1 MDNISM
7 SEEEYQALYNRIKK
21 DLYEEF
27 LDPDTA
33 TYGLDVINNDIYE
46 SIKTP
51 EDDIKQEINNLK
63 LILQEY
69 LVTEEYEK
77 AAVINQRINYF
88 LIRCCC

>member
-1 MDNISM
+1 MDNINM

-27 LDPDTA
+27 LDPETA
-33 TYGLDVINNDIYE
+33 TYGLDVINNHIYE

-51 EDDIKQEINNLK
+51 EDDIKEEIKNLK

-69 LVTEEYEK
+69 LITEEYEK
-77 AAVINQRINYF
+77 AAVINQRINY
-88 LIRCCC
+88 LQKKL

>member
-1 MDNISM
+1 MDNINM

-33 TYGLDVINNDIYE
+33 TYGADILNEDIYE

-77 AAVINQRINYF
+77 AAVINQRINY
-88 LIRCCC
+88 LKKKL

>member
-1 MDNISM
+1 MDNINM
-7 SEEEYQALYNRIKK
+7 SEEEYKALYNRIKK

-33 TYGLDVINNDIYE
+33 TYGLDIINEDIYK
-46 SIKTP
+46 SIEPIK
-51 EDDIKQEINNLK
+51 DDIKSEIKNLK

-77 AAVINQRINYF
+77 AAIINQRIND
-88 LIRCCC
+88 LQEKL

>member
-1 MDNISM
+1 M

-33 TYGLDVINNDIYE
+33 TYGLDVINSDIYE

-51 EDDIKQEINNLK
+51 EDDIKEEINNLK

-77 AAVINQRINYF
+77 AAVINQRINY
-88 LIRCCC
+88 LQKKL

>member
-1 MDNISM
+1 MDNINM

-33 TYGLDVINNDIYE
+33 TYGLDVINSDIYE

-51 EDDIKQEINNLK
+51 EDDIKEEINNLK

-77 AAVINQRINYF
+77 AAVINKRINY
-88 LIRCCC
+88 LQKKL

>member
-7 SEEEYQALYNRIKK
+7 SEEEYQKLYNRIKK

-27 LDPDTA
+27 LDTDTA
-33 TYGLDVINNDIYE
+33 TYGLDIINDDIYK
-46 SIKTP
+46 SIETP
-51 EDDIKQEINNLK
+51 KDDIKSEIKNLK

-77 AAVINQRINYF
+77 AAIINQRIND
-88 LIRCCC
+88 LQDKL

>member
-1 MDNISM
+1 M

-33 TYGLDVINNDIYE
+33 TYGLDILNEQIQD

-51 EDDIKQEINNLK
+51 EDDIKQEIKNLK

-69 LVTEEYEK
+69 LITEDYEK
-77 AAVINQRINYF
+77 AAVINKRINY
-88 LIRCCC
+88 LQKKL

>member
-33 TYGLDVINNDIYE
+33 TYGINILNEQIQD

-51 EDDIKQEINNLK
+51 EDDIKQEIKNLK

-69 LVTEEYEK
+69 LITEDYEK
-77 AAVINQRINYF
+77 AAVINKRINY
-88 LIRCCC
+88 LQKKL

>member
-1 MDNISM
+1 MDNINM

-33 TYGLDVINNDIYE
+33 TYGLNVINNDVYE

-51 EDDIKQEINNLK
+51 EDNIKEEINNLK

-77 AAVINQRINYF
+77 AAVINKRINY
-88 LIRCCC
+88 LQKKL

>member
-1 MDNISM
+1 MDNINM

-27 LDPDTA
+27 LDPETA
-33 TYGLDVINNDIYE
+33 NYGLDVINNDVYE

-51 EDDIKQEINNLK
+51 EDDIKEEIKNLK

-69 LVTEEYEK
+69 LITEEYEK
-77 AAVINQRINYF
+77 AAVINQRINY
-88 LIRCCC
+88 LQKKL

>member
-1 MDNISM
+1 MT
-7 SEEEYQALYNRIKK
+7 EEEYKKLYNRIKK

-33 TYGLDVINNDIYE
+33 TYGLDVINEDIYE
-46 SIKTP
+46 RIDGWVDKNHGENSILN
-51 EDDIKQEINNLK
+51 EIQNLK

-77 AAVINQRINYF
+77 AAIINERIND
-88 LIRCCC
+88 LKKKL

>member
-77 AAVINQRINYF
+77 AAVINKRINY
-88 LIRCCC
+88 LQKKL

>member
-1 MDNISM
+1 MDNINM

-33 TYGLDVINNDIYE
+33 TYGLDILNEEIKD

-51 EDDIKQEINNLK
+51 EDDIKQEIKNLK

-77 AAVINQRINYF
+77 AAVINQRINY
-88 LIRCCC
+88 LQKKL

>member
-1 MDNISM
+1 MDNINM

-33 TYGLDVINNDIYE
+33 TYGLDVINSDIYE

-77 AAVINQRINYF
+77 AAVINKRINY
-88 LIRCCC
+88 LQKKL

>member
-27 LDPDTA
+27 LDPETA
-33 TYGLDVINNDIYE
+33 TYGADILNEDIYE
-46 SIKTP
+46 SIETP
-51 EDDIKQEINNLK
+51 EDSILNEIKNLK

-77 AAVINQRINYF
+77 AAIINQRIND
-88 LIRCCC
+88 LQNKL

>member
-33 TYGLDVINNDIYE
+33 TYGADILNENIYE
-46 SIKTP
+46 SIESP
-51 EDDIKQEINNLK
+51 EDSILNEIKNLK

-77 AAVINQRINYF
+77 AAVINQRIND
-88 LIRCCC
+88 LKNKL

>member
-33 TYGLDVINNDIYE
+33 TYGLDILNEQIQD

-51 EDDIKQEINNLK
+51 EDDIKEEIKNLK

-69 LVTEEYEK
+69 LITEDYEK
-77 AAVINQRINYF
+77 AAVINKRINY
-88 LIRCCC
+88 LQRKL

>member
-1 MDNISM
+1 MT
-7 SEEEYQALYNRIKK
+7 EEEYKKLYNRIKK

-33 TYGLDVINNDIYE
+33 TYGLDVINEDIYE
-46 SIKTP
+46 SIESPK
-51 EDDIKQEINNLK
+51 DDIQSEINNLK

-77 AAVINQRINYF
+77 AAVINQRINE
-88 LIRCCC
+88 LKSKL

>member
-1 MDNISM
+1 MDNINM

-21 DLYEEF
+21 DLYEQF

-33 TYGLDVINNDIYE
+33 TYGLDVINNNVYE

-51 EDDIKQEINNLK
+51 EDDIKEEIKNLK

-69 LVTEEYEK
+69 LITEEYEK
-77 AAVINQRINYF
+77 AAVINQRINY
-88 LIRCCC
+88 LQKKL

>member
-1 MDNISM
+1 MDNINM

-33 TYGLDVINNDIYE
+33 TYGADILNEDIYE
-46 SIKTP
+46 SIETP
-51 EDDIKQEINNLK
+51 EDSILNEIKNLK

-69 LVTEEYEK
+69 LITEEYEK
-77 AAVINQRINYF
+77 AAIINQRIND
-88 LIRCCC
+88 LQNKL

>member
-1 MDNISM
+1 MDNINM

-33 TYGLDVINNDIYE
+33 TYGLDVINGDIYE

-51 EDDIKQEINNLK
+51 EDDIKEEINNLK

-77 AAVINQRINYF
+77 AAVINKRINY
-88 LIRCCC
+88 LQKKL

>member
-7 SEEEYQALYNRIKK
+7 SEEEYQALYNRIKR

-33 TYGLDVINNDIYE
+33 TYGADILNQQIQD
-46 SIKTP
+46 SFKTP
-51 EDDIKQEINNLK
+51 EDDIKEEIKNLK

-69 LVTEEYEK
+69 LITEEYEK
-77 AAVINQRINYF
+77 AAVINQRINY
-88 LIRCCC
+88 LQKKL

>member
-33 TYGLDVINNDIYE
+33 TYGLDILNEQIQD

-51 EDDIKQEINNLK
+51 EDDIKQEIKNLK

-69 LVTEEYEK
+69 LITEDYEK
-77 AAVINQRINYF
+77 AAVINKRINY
-88 LIRCCC
+88 LQRKL